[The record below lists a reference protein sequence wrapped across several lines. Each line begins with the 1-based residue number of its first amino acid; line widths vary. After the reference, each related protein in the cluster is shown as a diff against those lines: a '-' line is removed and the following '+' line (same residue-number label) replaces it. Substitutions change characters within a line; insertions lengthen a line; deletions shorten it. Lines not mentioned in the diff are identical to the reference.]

1 MAQVGEALAEGAG
14 LILLDNMNLTDL
26 RASVRHAR
34 QYPQAQ
40 LEASGGLRL
49 DTARALAETGVG
61 YIAVGA
67 LTHSSPAVDLG
78 LDMVTPGSPHLLK
91 HGRGS
96 AEPRH

>member
-34 QYPQAQ
+34 RYPQAQ

-96 AEPRH
+96 AQPRH